1 MGTGYVARR
10 GFAALLAIAG
20 ASAAA
25 QTTATAGPHEA
36 ALKECTRIVRN
47 DPNAAVP
54 LAESVLAAMPLEPDI
69 EIRAL
74 VCLGQAR
81 ATLGDPGAAAKIVT
95 RVLERVDGQAV
106 VKGEAAYALGQ
117 AGGILQTIGQ
127 AQRAAALYERSH
139 ALTREDGSPRAEM
152 LALLNIAGLQSGALR
167 NHEAA
172 EPYFRRAI
180 EISRE
185 IGAESSYMQFNYG
198 LNLMLCKRPD
208 DALRELARAVE
219 LADAAEGQQ
228 GVRHRAEAVRAEIL
242 MDRGDFAAARAA
254 LEPAL
259 AGQRALPDALGEATS
274 LRRLARLQRLE
285 GDAREALA
293 TATRAV
299 ELARKG
305 GYAED
310 EQVALRELADVHLAL
325 GELAEAM
332 RVGEQRHGLEVAA
345 LADQNLKSL
354 AGMQADLENQSGARR
369 VEKLEFDNRL
379 QALEV
384 ERVTLLRNLA
394 IGGLV
399 LVLGG
404 GLMLYRFQRDM
415 NRRLLALSTTDALT
429 GLVNRRLG
437 ARRLADLAMPNGA
450 RNVLMLVDV
459 DHFKAINDTH
469 GHAAGDHVLVE
480 LARHLKALCR
490 AGDLV
495 ARWGGE
501 EFLIA
506 CRQPDLVHARAF
518 AERLRAAIAGRA
530 IRLADGAS
538 LPLSVSI
545 GFAPFPFVPGR
556 VDEDW
561 HRVVA
566 LADRALYAV
575 KRSGR
580 DAWAGLWNAGDRD
593 VALEDVERDPA
604 AAEAEGAVVLES
616 SRPVAWSPDVAASRY
631 T

>member
-1 MGTGYVARR
+1 MDTGRIAWRIVAT
-10 GFAALLAIAG
+10 LLATAAG
-20 ASAAA
+20 TVVA
-25 QTTATAGPHEA
+25 QVKDQAGPHEA
-36 ALKECTRIVRN
+36 TLKECTRIVRN

-54 LAESVLAAMPLEPDI
+54 LAESVLAASPLLPDT

-81 ATLGDPGAAAKIVT
+81 ATLGDPAAAAKIVT
-95 RVLERVDGQAV
+95 RVLERVDEQAV

-127 AQRAAALYERSH
+127 SQRAAALYERSH

-242 MDRGDFAAARAA
+242 MDRGDFAAAREA

-285 GDAREALA
+285 GDTREALV

-299 ELARKG
+299 ELARNG

-310 EQVALRELADVHLAL
+310 EQTALRELAEVHRAL
-325 GELAEAM
+325 GRFGEAM
-332 RVGEQRHGLEVAA
+332 DVVEHRHAREIAA

-415 NRRLLALSTTDALT
+415 NRRLLAMSTTDALT

-450 RNVLMLVDV
+450 RNVVLLVDV
-459 DHFKAINDTH
+459 DHFKEINDTH

-490 AGDLV
+490 ADDLV

-506 CRQPDLVHARAF
+506 CRQPDLAHARAF
-518 AERLRAAIAGRA
+518 AERLRAGIAGRP
-530 IRLADGAS
+530 IRLADGRS
-538 LPLSVSI
+538 LSLSVSV

-580 DAWAGLWNAGDRD
+580 DAWAGLWNAGNSH
-593 VALEDVERDPA
+593 VALDAVERDPDGA
-604 AAEAEGAVVLES
+604 AREGIVVLES
-616 SRPVAWSPDVAASRY
+616 SRPVAWSPEAAASGRD
-631 T
+631 